1 MSLVHQNWWFT
12 TLLIKQFKYCPPL
25 SKSLRC
31 DVLIVGGGV
40 SGISAAAEFVKQGK
54 SVVLIERNIVGGGS
68 AGRSARFLTPDSE
81 LELHQLVR
89 HFGPKAAREIW
100 DAPLRGIERLVNGIK
115 NFDIQCGLAE
125 QDSLFLGLGKSGK
138 EAVEEEMECRKS
150 VGFTDQQTYDEQSLK
165 TIIGSEGFS
174 AGIRYGGTYGINPLL
189 CLQAKIIGKPL
200 VFSLTNAWAKFYQ
213 VDSHR
218 KTEEMRGEF

>member
-12 TLLIKQFKYCPPL
+12 RLLIKQLKYCPPL
-25 SKSLRC
+25 SKSRKC

-40 SGISAAAEFVKQGK
+40 SGISAGAEFVKQGRN
-54 SVVLIERNIVGGGS
+54 VVLIERNIVGGGS
-68 AGRSARFLTPDSE
+68 AGRSAGFLTPDSE
-81 LELHQLVR
+81 LERHQLVR
-89 HFGPKAAREIW
+89 RYGPKAAREIW

-138 EAVEEEMECRKS
+138 EAVEEEMECRKT

-165 TIIGSEGFS
+165 TIIRSERCI
-174 AGIRYGGTYGINPLL
+174 ARTHYCRAYGT
-189 CLQAKIIGKPL
+189 
-200 VFSLTNAWAKFYQ
+200 
-213 VDSHR
+213 
-218 KTEEMRGEF
+218 